1 MISSGIFRRY
11 EEIAGLADAAFRR
24 LAERHADLVRCI
36 PQCADCCH
44 AVFGL
49 FPVEAAYLR
58 LHFDQLDRKVRRP
71 AVRRARRARQIM
83 DRLQER
89 WEMEGISGDLSD
101 ERIPCPLLDEEK
113 LCILYA
119 HRPITCRVYGIPLRI
134 QGKARVCWKSGF
146 REGTSYEAFDMDRVQ
161 QELYGLSRILLE
173 QGMPPEGV
181 PRSADLLVSVAWVI
195 LENAGISGS

>member
-58 LHFDQLDRKVRRP
+58 LHFDQLDRIKVKHRFCFFVI
-71 AVRRARRARQIM
+71 AKLDM
-83 DRLQER
+83 
-89 WEMEGISGDLSD
+89 ISG
-101 ERIPCPLLDEEK
+101 
-113 LCILYA
+113 
-119 HRPITCRVYGIPLRI
+119 
-134 QGKARVCWKSGF
+134 
-146 REGTSYEAFDMDRVQ
+146 
-161 QELYGLSRILLE
+161 
-173 QGMPPEGV
+173 
-181 PRSADLLVSVAWVI
+181 
-195 LENAGISGS
+195 